1 LCQPNKQSI
10 VIVVPLIYME
20 QNKMGSYI
28 YVALFLL
35 VVILIPLFV
44 LLFDFLIYAF
54 FNIKI
59 LDSVK
64 KELEALGIFK

>member
-1 LCQPNKQSI
+1 
-10 VIVVPLIYME
+10 
-20 QNKMGSYI
+20 MGSYI